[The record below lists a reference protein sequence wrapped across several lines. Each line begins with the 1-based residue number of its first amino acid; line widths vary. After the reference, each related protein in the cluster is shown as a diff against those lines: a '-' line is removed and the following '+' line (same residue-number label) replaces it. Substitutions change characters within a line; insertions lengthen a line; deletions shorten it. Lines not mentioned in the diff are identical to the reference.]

1 MKGLSGNV
9 VQALDLTE
17 QFQRSATRLASES
30 CPEFNGLSANER
42 TELIA
47 KAKFQMAM
55 KQIKNMFAP
64 ESTAL
69 LKEMVDLK
77 DSQIDLNTSLTDLF
91 NQVVKNA
98 YPLNNVLSEQI
109 GLKGFTETETEIA
122 RCIDF
127 TGLLSKNSTV
137 LSRF

>member
-1 MKGLSGNV
+1 
-9 VQALDLTE
+9 
-17 QFQRSATRLASES
+17 
-30 CPEFNGLSANER
+30 
-42 TELIA
+42 
-47 KAKFQMAM
+47 MAM

-91 NQVVKNA
+91 NQVVRNA

-137 LSRF
+137 LSRFSDMVKEIAVSKPMFTRFIRDHIKNAVVLYDQRFGTQNSKRKNMTRLMVVG